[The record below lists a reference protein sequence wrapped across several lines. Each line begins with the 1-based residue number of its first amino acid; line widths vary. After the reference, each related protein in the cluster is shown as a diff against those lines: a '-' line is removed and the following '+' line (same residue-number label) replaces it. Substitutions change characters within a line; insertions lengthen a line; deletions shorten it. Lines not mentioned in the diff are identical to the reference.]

1 MGEMIASKYY
11 GREMRK
17 QSRFTEAITAH
28 NRSLDIAT
36 HVEDTIEMVEALND
50 LGTDCRRQGD
60 LARANDHLIRALK
73 LTDAYSDHKSDEALS
88 MRVKTLNGIG
98 MIEIDMCNYPI
109 ADSVLHEALQGEIKL
124 GRDVGM
130 AVNYSRLGAVKQAFG
145 QLDSA
150 WFYYRKSL

>member
-11 GREMRK
+11 GRVIRK
-17 QSRFTEAITAH
+17 HSRFTDAITAH

-36 HVEDTIEMVEALND
+36 QLEDTIEMVEALND

-60 LARANDHLIRALK
+60 LAKANDHLIRALK

-98 MIEIDMCNYPI
+98 MIEIEMCNYPI
-109 ADSVLHEALQGEIKL
+109 AD
-124 GRDVGM
+124 R
-130 AVNYSRLGAVKQAFG
+130 
-145 QLDSA
+145 
-150 WFYYRKSL
+150 